1 MSLPKAPILKLTI
14 TPVDIEIED
23 SIVTVLEVTK
33 LNLPWEEYIASI
45 QIKYKNA
52 VSRVFN
58 ITFKNSDDLKQKL
71 ITEVMKFKYVLFLFS
86 LDELKK
92 RGIIV

>member
-14 TPVDIEIED
+14 TPIDIEIED

-52 VSRVFN
+52 VSRIFN

-71 ITEVMKFKYVLFLFS
+71 ITEVMKFKYALFLFS
-86 LDELKK
+86 SDELKR

>member
-52 VSRVFN
+52 VSRIFN

-71 ITEVMKFKYVLFLFS
+71 ITEVMKFKYTFFLFS
-86 LDELKK
+86 SDELKR
-92 RGIIV
+92 RGIII

>member
-14 TPVDIEIED
+14 TPVDVEIED

-52 VSRVFN
+52 VSRIFN

-71 ITEVMKFKYVLFLFS
+71 ITEVMKFKYALFLFS